1 MWLRGC
7 PTTLLTPAF
16 VILSEAK
23 NLMDSGTYTSEI
35 LHRLRRTQNDVVGQS
50 LKAVFWHLSGV
61 KCVKRQILSLFFP
74 ASRHFFPGALFET
87 MGVTSD
93 TAIAVA

>member
-1 MWLRGC
+1 
-7 PTTLLTPAF
+7 
-16 VILSEAK
+16 
-23 NLMDSGTYTSEI
+23 MDSGTYTSEI
-35 LHRLRRTQNDVVGQS
+35 LRRLRRTQNDVVGQY

-61 KCVKRQILSLFFP
+61 KYYKRQILILFCP
-74 ASRHFFPGALFET
+74 ATRHFFPGALFET